1 MDWITNNP
9 LLVAG
14 IVLALVLF
22 VVGLVLA
29 LRTQGGRD
37 TLAAAAVKLA
47 VFALALAER
56 WLGGMLEPP
65 AMGSSVDDYQEPVT
79 QARAEL
85 TAWLNR
91 R

>member
-1 MDWITNNP
+1 MDFVADNP
-9 LLVAG
+9 VLAAG

-47 VFALALAER
+47 VFALGLAER
-56 WLGGMLEPP
+56 WLGKMLEP
-65 AMGSSVDDYQEPVT
+65 AAIGDSVQDYQAPVT
-79 QARAEL
+79 TARAEL
-85 TAWLNR
+85 TAWLGR